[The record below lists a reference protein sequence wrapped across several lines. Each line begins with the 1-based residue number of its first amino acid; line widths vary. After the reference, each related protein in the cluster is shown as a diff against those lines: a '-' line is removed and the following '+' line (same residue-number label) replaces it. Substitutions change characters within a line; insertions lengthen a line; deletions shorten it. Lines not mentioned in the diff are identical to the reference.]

1 MNVLFV
7 SIDSLS
13 RHFLEVYSEIGVE
26 FDVETDNLDR
36 FAERAAVFD
45 THYAGSLPCMPAR
58 REWLT
63 GTREFL
69 WRPWGPVEP
78 FDDTLP
84 RLAREDGVATQLV
97 TDHYHY
103 FQHGSHGYFEDFNGF
118 EFVRGHEYDAWR
130 TAPRRPDER
139 LLAQSTTR
147 GSPDPDDVG
156 FMNRAQ
162 YARNVAG
169 FEDESDFFA
178 PQVFD
183 ATAQWVRDNRERD
196 RWFCYVD
203 SFDVHEPFHVPEPY
217 ASMYTDEDPTDSD
230 LVNWPYYG
238 RVDRGQSELTDR
250 QLDFVRAQFAGKV
263 TMVDRWFGRVLDAL
277 DETGAWSDTMVVV
290 TADHGHYLGEHGWVG
305 KPQAPMYNTLV
316 HTPLFVHH
324 PDAARAGERVGAL
337 TSAVDLYGT
346 ILDELGVEADH
357 RHSRS
362 LSPLLHGEHD
372 EHRDRAIYGYWGSSV
387 NVTDGE
393 YTYLHPC
400 DESVDAAC
408 HSTEM
413 MNALGPF
420 QPREPEFDAEAGEF
434 LPYTESP
441 VWRWSTHATGR
452 HDDPMLFDVSADL
465 EQEDDLAGE
474 GREEED
480 RMRSLLVDA
489 LDHLDAPASQYER
502 LGLAR

>member
-13 RHFLEVYSEIGVE
+13 RHFLEVYPEIGVE

-139 LLAQSTTR
+139 LLAQSTSR

-162 YARNVAG
+162 YARNVAD

-183 ATAQWVRDNRERD
+183 ATAQ
-196 RWFCYVD
+196 
-203 SFDVHEPFHVPEPY
+203 
-217 ASMYTDEDPTDSD
+217 
-230 LVNWPYYG
+230 
-238 RVDRGQSELTDR
+238 
-250 QLDFVRAQFAGKV
+250 
-263 TMVDRWFGRVLDAL
+263 
-277 DETGAWSDTMVVV
+277 
-290 TADHGHYLGEHGWVG
+290 
-305 KPQAPMYNTLV
+305 
-316 HTPLFVHH
+316 
-324 PDAARAGERVGAL
+324 
-337 TSAVDLYGT
+337 
-346 ILDELGVEADH
+346 
-357 RHSRS
+357 
-362 LSPLLHGEHD
+362 
-372 EHRDRAIYGYWGSSV
+372 
-387 NVTDGE
+387 
-393 YTYLHPC
+393 
-400 DESVDAAC
+400 
-408 HSTEM
+408 
-413 MNALGPF
+413 
-420 QPREPEFDAEAGEF
+420 
-434 LPYTESP
+434 
-441 VWRWSTHATGR
+441 
-452 HDDPMLFDVSADL
+452 
-465 EQEDDLAGE
+465 
-474 GREEED
+474 
-480 RMRSLLVDA
+480 
-489 LDHLDAPASQYER
+489 
-502 LGLAR
+502 